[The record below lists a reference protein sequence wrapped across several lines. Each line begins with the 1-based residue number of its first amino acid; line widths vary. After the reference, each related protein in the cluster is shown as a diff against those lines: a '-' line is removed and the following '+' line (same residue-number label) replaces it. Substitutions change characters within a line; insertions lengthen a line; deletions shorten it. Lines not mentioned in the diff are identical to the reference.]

1 MYLHFKLHRLQV
13 GEDGIFQSEFAINL
27 SAFAVLKVHGRPVC
41 STDMGHFK
49 HDFFDGLSCTVDK

>member
-1 MYLHFKLHRLQV
+1 M
-13 GEDGIFQSEFAINL
+13 FQAAFAINL

-49 HDFFDGLSCTVDK
+49 HDFFDGLNCTGNGKYTACQNIVETI